1 MLANK
6 LTPVSP
12 GRNGKQN
19 KWSDLKD
26 FHLLIHKLEWLTV
39 GITPIISTLQG
50 KFLFIKNKTKQ
61 VFII

>member
-1 MLANK
+1 MSNCSGTSNYFEYAEMLANK

-26 FHLLIHKLEWLTV
+26 FHLLIHKLE
-39 GITPIISTLQG
+39 
-50 KFLFIKNKTKQ
+50 
-61 VFII
+61 